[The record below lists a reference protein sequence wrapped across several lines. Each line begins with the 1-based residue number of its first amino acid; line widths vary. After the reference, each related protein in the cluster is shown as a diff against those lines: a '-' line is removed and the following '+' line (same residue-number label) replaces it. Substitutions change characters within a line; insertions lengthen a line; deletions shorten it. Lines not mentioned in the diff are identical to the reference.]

1 MQKSSNLFG
10 DEEQLK
16 QWCINL
22 HNSLGGFEVTK
33 TITLSKKNMTKV
45 KSLCEQFVL
54 EWNTNMLAAIKSAE
68 EEE

>member
-1 MQKSSNLFG
+1 
-10 DEEQLK
+10 
-16 QWCINL
+16 
-22 HNSLGGFEVTK
+22 
-33 TITLSKKNMTKV
+33 MTKV